1 MLLNNQSIWYE
12 EEVKAIENQYT
23 QQIENCEIELDV
35 NMSIKCD
42 IEIQSRL
49 FYQSREER
57 RRISKRIKR
66 LNTYSL
72 FINR

>member
-35 NMSIKCD
+35 NMRMKYD

-66 LNTYSL
+66 LNTFS
-72 FINR
+72 

>member
-1 MLLNNQSIWYE
+1 MILNNQSIWYE

-35 NMSIKCD
+35 NMRMKYD

-66 LNTYSL
+66 LNTFS
-72 FINR
+72 

>member
-35 NMSIKCD
+35 NMRMKYD

>member
-1 MLLNNQSIWYE
+1 MILNNQSIWYE

-23 QQIENCEIELDV
+23 QQIENCETELDV
-35 NMSIKCD
+35 NMRIECD

-66 LNTYSL
+66 LYTYSL
-72 FINR
+72 FITR

>member
-35 NMSIKCD
+35 NMRIECD

-72 FINR
+72 FISR

>member
-35 NMSIKCD
+35 NMRMKYD

-57 RRISKRIKR
+57 RIISKRIKR

>member
-35 NMSIKCD
+35 NMRMKCD

-72 FINR
+72 FISR

>member
-72 FINR
+72 FISR

>member
-1 MLLNNQSIWYE
+1 MWYE

-35 NMSIKCD
+35 NMSIKYD

-66 LNTYSL
+66 LNTFS
-72 FINR
+72 

>member
-35 NMSIKCD
+35 NMRMKCD
-42 IEIQSRL
+42 LEI
-49 FYQSREER
+49 
-57 RRISKRIKR
+57 
-66 LNTYSL
+66 
-72 FINR
+72 

>member
-1 MLLNNQSIWYE
+1 MILNNQSIWYE

-23 QQIENCEIELDV
+23 QEIENCEIELDV
-35 NMSIKCD
+35 NMRIECD

-66 LNTYSL
+66 LNTFS
-72 FINR
+72 

>member
-35 NMSIKCD
+35 NMSIKYD

-72 FINR
+72 FITR

>member
-35 NMSIKCD
+35 NMSIKYD

-66 LNTYSL
+66 LNTFS
-72 FINR
+72 

>member
-1 MLLNNQSIWYE
+1 MILNNQSIWYE

-35 NMSIKCD
+35 NMRMKYD

>member
-1 MLLNNQSIWYE
+1 MILNNQSIWYE

-23 QQIENCEIELDV
+23 QQIENCETELDV
-35 NMSIKCD
+35 NMRIKCD

-66 LNTYSL
+66 LNTFS
-72 FINR
+72 

>member
-35 NMSIKCD
+35 NMRIECD

-66 LNTYSL
+66 LNTFS
-72 FINR
+72 

>member
-42 IEIQSRL
+42 IEIESRL

-72 FINR
+72 FISR

>member
-35 NMSIKCD
+35 NMSIKYD